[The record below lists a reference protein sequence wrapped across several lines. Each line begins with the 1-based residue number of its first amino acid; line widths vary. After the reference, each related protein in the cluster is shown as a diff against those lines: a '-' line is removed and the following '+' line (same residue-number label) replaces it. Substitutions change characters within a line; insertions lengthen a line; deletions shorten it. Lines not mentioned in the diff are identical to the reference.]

1 MQRLPISAPQNL
13 FFDAENIDDVALTLE
28 QTYNSTISSDIID
41 NHFGSGVLPDVLVPN
56 ILFNSATANGLMDG
70 YAVGVQAQPSD
81 PNLGNQ
87 LSITLSGSAAAGR
100 RTVKVLIIGL
110 NFENTLQYDRFTFDR
125 NGTQVSSKHYTIILA
140 ILFND
145 LVGVSSQSLNLGG
158 TVIIQEAAQLQ
169 LSPDPI
175 MISQDVQPNLFFRD
189 FFVPLTTSLDAVL
202 TNALTGYNV
211 DNLNIT
217 SGYLTLQTFNIGDVS
232 SQIGQKFLASSN
244 NIQKI
249 TLLLSVQ
256 NLITPTDLQWTGNLI
271 ISLYSLQTSVSCITD
286 IVPQLAIQ
294 FDPSNIPLA
303 QLSLSY
309 ASLQSSGIVLNTVPQ
324 PVDFVFSNT
333 PVGNN
338 AAIIPGNYYAITAKM
353 AGSTNNCQLQFAV
366 GSNSSSNTWETL
378 FNGNVWA
385 DVPTQSLWFQVW
397 TDAAKVADGQAYDRG
412 HGALVPKTEINP
424 DTGATQDYSLGQLPF
439 VGDTLYSALFQ
450 ADITQST
457 PVQNERTGNTSNSE
471 QQYTPNISLL
481 NELQLANIQNVAEP
495 LIIGTIEDFNV
506 DAFSSTNTILTSFMH
521 EYGLVKNQLVLK
533 VITDP
538 TDGYRYDTSIIE
550 LVSEV
555 VNNNLYGGQFI
566 TDTTNPALFYRI
578 SNAEILTMIY
588 GDVNGDGVVDNNDV
602 LAAQNLFGQNLNYM
616 PSEQQYIA
624 NTTYFVEDIHL
635 TWQVVDPHLGVVAS
649 GTDGI
654 LMPNPLNGAL
664 ANFQSASANFAS
676 ITNLGNDTIVISNSS
691 ASQGNDGSFLITNL
705 VDNHNL
711 TIMKVYYTSDTILEI
726 LRADVSGDMVV
737 GVDDIQYISNYANCT
752 PPFPATTPPA
762 NKIGTTFTCIRLTFE
777 QYVDRFDDYDTDPND
792 RDGYVHPLPD
802 LYLDGYGLF
811 AGDDLEYNPVQF
823 SITKQL
829 VWDAQAILANSN
841 PRLVECSFNYQTGGI
856 IDPEPPGVIDQSF
869 PIPPPFDPGRNDILI
884 PNNLIMNGGQIITPD
899 GYFFK
904 VDLEVVP
911 VVLEMPSPFNDG
923 YSDGY
928 SINLL
933 TDVVANYSG
942 TGYTRI
948 GNPAMKFSDGSFVSM
963 QAIVNNQVM
972 FQVALQSYSPQL
984 TGIDPTCLEGIIVDG
999 KIGVSMD
1006 FATGVLTLN
1015 FNNLYQDPVLQTLN
1029 TKLQVM
1035 VHLKKA
1041 GWNNLPVYLSSARL
1055 QNILGIA
1062 TPTPAN
1068 ISCPPP
1074 SMVIIP

>member
-13 FFDAENIDDVALTLE
+13 FFDAENIDDIVLSLE
-28 QTYNSTISSDIID
+28 QSYNATIQTDIID

-56 ILFNSATANGLMDG
+56 ILFNSTLANGLMDG

-81 PNLGNQ
+81 TSFGNQ
-87 LSITLSGSAAAGR
+87 ISVTLSDSLAAGR
-100 RTVKVLIIGL
+100 RTVKILVIGL
-110 NFENTLQYDRFTFDR
+110 DFQNNLQYDRFIFDR
-125 NGTQVSSKHYTIILA
+125 NETQVSAKHYKLILTL
-140 ILFND
+140 LFND

-169 LSPDPI
+169 LSRDAI
-175 MISQDVQPNLFFRD
+175 MISQDIQPNLFFRD
-189 FFVPLTTSLDAVL
+189 FFVPLTTSFDAVL
-202 TNALTGYNV
+202 TNALVGYDV
-211 DNLNIT
+211 DALNIT
-217 SGYLTLQTFNIGDVS
+217 SGYLSLQTFNVGDVS

-249 TLLLSVQ
+249 TLLLSII
-256 NLITPTDLQWTGNLI
+256 NNITPSNLQWTGNLI
-271 ISLYSLQTSVSCITD
+271 VSIYPLQTSVSCITD

-309 ASLQSSGIVLNTVPQ
+309 SSLQASGIVLNTVPQ

-333 PVGNN
+333 PIGN
-338 AAIIPGNYYAITAKM
+338 ASIIIPGNYYVITAKM
-353 AGSTNNCQLQFAV
+353 AGSVNNCQLQLAV
-366 GSNSSSNTWETL
+366 GSNSSSITWETL

-412 HGALVPKTEINP
+412 HGALVPKTQINP
-424 DTGATQDYSLGQLPF
+424 ENGTTEDYSLGQLSF

-450 ADITQST
+450 ADIIQNT

-471 QQYTPNISLL
+471 QQYIPNISLL
-481 NELQLANIQNVAEP
+481 NTLQLANIQNVAEP
-495 LIIGTIEDFNV
+495 LIIGTIEDDNV
-506 DAFSSTNTILTSFMH
+506 DAFSATNTILTASMH
-521 EYGLVKNQLVLK
+521 EFGLVKNQLVLK
-533 VITDP
+533 VITDS
-538 TDGYRYDTSIIE
+538 TDGYRYDVNIIE

-555 VNNNLYGGQFI
+555 VNNNLYGAQFI
-566 TDTTNPALFYRI
+566 TDTSNPNLFYRI
-578 SNAEILTMIY
+578 SNAELLTMIY
-588 GDVNGDGVVDNNDV
+588 GDVDGDGIITNNDV
-602 LAAQNLFGQNLNYM
+602 LAAQNLLNINLNNM

-624 NTTYFVEDIHL
+624 DTTFFVQDINLH
-635 TWQVVDPHLGVVAS
+635 WQIIDPNLGVVAS
-649 GTDGI
+649 GVDGI
-654 LMPNPLNGAL
+654 LVPNPLDGTL

-676 ITNLGNDTIVISNSS
+676 ITNIGSNTILVSNSS

-705 VDNHNL
+705 IDNHDI
-711 TIMKVYYTSDTILEI
+711 TIKKIYYTSDTIMEI
-726 LRADVSGDMVV
+726 LRADISGDMIV
-737 GVDDIQYISNYANCT
+737 GNDDIEYISNYANCV
-752 PPFPATTPPA
+752 PPFPADTSPG
-762 NKIGTTFTCIRLTFE
+762 NKVGTTFTCIRLTFE
-777 QYVDRFDDYDTDPND
+777 EYIDRFDDYDTNPAA
-792 RDGYVHPLPD
+792 RSSVVHPLPD
-802 LYLDGYGLF
+802 LYLDGYSLF
-811 AGDDLEYNPVQF
+811 ANDNLFLNPIQF

-829 VWDAQAILANSN
+829 VWEASN
-841 PRLVECSFNYQTGGI
+841 ITETSDPRLVLSSFNYQSGGI
-856 IDPEPPGVIDQSF
+856 LDPEPPGIIDQSF
-869 PIPPPFDPGRNDILI
+869 PLPPAFDPGRNDILI

-911 VVLEMPSPFNDG
+911 VVLEIPPVPF
-923 YSDGY
+923 SDGY

-933 TDVVANYSG
+933 TDIIADYSG

-948 GNPAMKFSDGSFVSM
+948 GNPAMVFADGSFVSM
-963 QAIVNNQVM
+963 QAIINNQIM
-972 FQVALQSYSPQL
+972 FQVAAQSFCPQL
-984 TGIDPTCLEGIIVDG
+984 TGIDPNCLEGIIVDG

-1006 FATGVLTLN
+1006 FGTGVLTLN

-1029 TKLQVM
+1029 TKLQIM

-1041 GWNNLPVYLSSARL
+1041 GWRNQPVYLNSARL
-1055 QNILGIA
+1055 QNILGVP

-1068 ISCPPP
+1068 ISCPDP
-1074 SMVIIP
+1074 SMIIIP